1 MTYFLIVILL
11 ADSLGFSL
19 VDGMLSIGRFNFDTS
34 SRASVL
40 QVSWTWYWLV
50 LKCCWQ
56 CCWNVCLLLIY
67 SLRYASIIRSQVTT
81 AKGVLLQ
88 LISKFESPDALL
100 TYLSLYILT
109 YMKYG
114 NLELSGLFQTKHKL
128 RPICFKKANILRVM
142 YNF

>member
-11 ADSLGFSL
+11 ADSLGFGL

-34 SRASVL
+34 SRASAL